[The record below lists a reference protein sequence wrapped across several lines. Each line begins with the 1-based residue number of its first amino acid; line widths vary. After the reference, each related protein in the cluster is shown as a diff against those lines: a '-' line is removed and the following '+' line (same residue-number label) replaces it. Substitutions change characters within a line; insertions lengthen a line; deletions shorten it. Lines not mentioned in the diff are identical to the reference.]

1 MILKSSLIIKMFKWL
16 RMLIVDV
23 KIDMRGG
30 TQARPCKDIISHQD
44 NIIFFCYGF
53 IIEKFTDAYFR

>member
-1 MILKSSLIIKMFKWL
+1 
-16 RMLIVDV
+16 MLADNV
-23 KIDMRGG
+23 KIELRGG

-53 IIEKFTDAYFR
+53 IIEKFTDACFR